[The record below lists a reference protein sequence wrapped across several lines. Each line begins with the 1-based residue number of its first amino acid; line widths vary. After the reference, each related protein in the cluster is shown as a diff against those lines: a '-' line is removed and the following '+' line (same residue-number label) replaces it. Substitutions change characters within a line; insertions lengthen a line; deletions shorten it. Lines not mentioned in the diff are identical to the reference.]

1 MSHARLCVVLTV
13 GVVAIGSAC
22 AEHQSADRSTYAP
35 SQRRFVETPISA
47 ESGDDELLTPASG
60 VDTPRGLSTVDCPM
74 QVPGATLTTVPAL
87 GGGALVFTTSR
98 ESAKDELRRRVLILR
113 DAYVESVRAPASGLD
128 SAAHKSIEV
137 DAQYVDEPSGARLE
151 VRAVHSNDVDDLR
164 QRLRADAAVMKDS
177 QRCPALEPTAAKNA
191 AIDSRP

>member
-13 GVVAIGSAC
+13 GVVTIASAC
-22 AEHQSADRSTYAP
+22 AEHHSADRSTYAP
-35 SQRRFVETPISA
+35 NQRRFVETPVSA
-47 ESGDDELLTPASG
+47 ESEDEVLTPASG
-60 VDTPRGLSTVDCPM
+60 VDTPRGLRTVDCPM
-74 QVPGATLTTVPAL
+74 QLPGATLTTMPAL

-113 DAYVESVRAPASGLD
+113 DAYVESVRAPATGLD
-128 SAAHKSIEV
+128 TAAHKSIEV
-137 DAQYVDEPSGARLE
+137 EADYVDEPSGARIE

-191 AIDSRP
+191 AIDSRH